1 MKACVV
7 FLLGI
12 GLVSCL
18 AKENDLTEKEKRF
31 ILTFASSACS
41 DSLDNCAAYPKSVCS
56 DPNYQAW
63 AKDNCKSYCNLCSSG
78 SSGGGTPPLPD
89 TSSGCSD
96 KLSDCSAY
104 DPSACQNY
112 QQWAQDNCANTCNM
126 CSKSSGGGGGGATGN
141 GGGFTGSS
149 SGCVYNGQLYQQG
162 QTWKD
167 ACKYNCECV
176 DGTSGK
182 YQCSALC
189 LTWNLPSSCHMNPP
203 GPGKCCPQPACP
215 PSITLQYPP
224 GYTPQ

>member
-12 GLVSCL
+12 GLVPCL
-18 AKENDLTEKEKRF
+18 AKVTDLTEKEKRF
-31 ILTFASSACS
+31 ILTFAKAACS

-63 AKDNCKSYCNLCSSG
+63 AKENCKAYCNLCSSG

-96 KLSDCSAY
+96 KLSDCSGY
-104 DPSACQNY
+104 GPSACQNY
-112 QQWAQDNCANTCNM
+112 QQWAQENCANTCNM
-126 CSKSSGGGGGGATGN
+126 CSSSGGGGSPTGN
-141 GGGFTGSS
+141 GGGMTGTS

-189 LTWNLPSSCHMNPP
+189 LTWNLPSACHMNPP

-215 PSITLQYPP
+215 PSITLNYPP